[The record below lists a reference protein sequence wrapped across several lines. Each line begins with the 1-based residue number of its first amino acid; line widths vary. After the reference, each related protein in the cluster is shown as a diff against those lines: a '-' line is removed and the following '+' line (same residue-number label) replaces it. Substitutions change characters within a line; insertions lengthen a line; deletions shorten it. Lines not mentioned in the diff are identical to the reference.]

1 MPIIWGN
8 QVGLRLF
15 GEPISDVEAA
25 RVYRWSRDVELLRLS
40 GGEPTELTLEE
51 FREQLRGDHQD
62 LFDHRRAFFILMRPF
77 DGVYP
82 ENSRRAQGE
91 LIGRI
96 GCFAID
102 WTRRDG
108 ELGIVIGEPAFW
120 GKGYGRAAVTLLLRH
135 LFETTLLDR
144 IYLFTYPENMRAQ
157 RCFAACGFRSLGS
170 ARRFSIERGE
180 HDGVEM
186 EITRQEFLELWNTR
200 AQSAS
205 PAVEKCSGES
215 SLR

>member
-8 QVGLRLF
+8 HVGLRPF
-15 GEPISDVEAA
+15 GEPISDEEAA
-25 RVYRWSRDVELLRLS
+25 RVYRWSRDAELLRLS
-40 GGEPTELTLEE
+40 GGEPTELTQEE

-62 LFDHRRAFFILMRPF
+62 LFDHRRAFFILTH
-77 DGVYP
+77 
-82 ENSRRAQGE
+82 AHE

-120 GKGYGRAAVTLLLRH
+120 GKGIGRAAVTLLLRH

-144 IYLFTYPENMRAQ
+144 IYLFTYPENIRAQ
-157 RCFAACGFRSLGS
+157 SCFAACGFRSLGTT
-170 ARRFSIERGE
+170 RRFSVERGE

-186 EITRQEFLELWNTR
+186 EITRQEFLERWNTR
-200 AQSAS
+200 VQTAS
-205 PAVEKCSGES
+205 PAVEKCPGES

>member
-1 MPIIWGN
+1 MATVWGN
-8 QVGLRLF
+8 QVGLRPF
-15 GEPISDVEAA
+15 EEPISDEEAA
-25 RVYRWSRDVELLRLS
+25 RVYRWSRDEELLRLS
-40 GGEPTELTLEE
+40 GGEPTELTLAE

-62 LFDHRRAFFILMRPF
+62 LFDHRRMFFILMRPH
-77 DGVYP
+77 
-82 ENSRRAQGE
+82 E

-108 ELGIVIGEPAFW
+108 ELGIVIGEPALW

-135 LFETTLLDR
+135 LFEMTLLER

-157 RCFAACGFRSLGS
+157 RCFAACGFRSLGIT
-170 ARRFSIERGE
+170 RRFSVECGE

-200 AQSAS
+200 AQAAS
-205 PAVEKCSGES
+205 PVVEKCPGEL

>member
-1 MPIIWGN
+1 MPIIWEN
-8 QVGLRLF
+8 HVGLRSF
-15 GEPISDVEAA
+15 EEPISDEEAA
-25 RVYRWSRDVELLRLS
+25 RVYRWSRDEELLRLS
-40 GGEPTELTLEE
+40 GGEPTELTLAE
-51 FREQLRGDHQD
+51 FCEQLRGDHQD
-62 LFDHRRAFFILMRPF
+62 LFDHRRMFFILT
-77 DGVYP
+77 
-82 ENSRRAQGE
+82 RAHE

-108 ELGIVIGEPAFW
+108 ELGIVIGEPTFW
-120 GKGYGRAAVTLLLRH
+120 GKSFGRAAVTLLLRH
-135 LFETTLLDR
+135 FFETTLLER

-157 RCFAACGFRSLGS
+157 RCFAACGFRSRGT

-186 EITRQEFLELWNTR
+186 EITRQEFLELWNTC
-200 AQSAS
+200 APAAS
-205 PAVEKCSGES
+205 PVVEKCPDES

>member
-1 MPIIWGN
+1 MATIWGN
-8 QVGLRLF
+8 LVGLRPF
-15 GEPISDVEAA
+15 EEPISDGEAV
-25 RVYRWSRDVELLRLS
+25 RVYRWSRDEELLRLS
-40 GGEPTELTLEE
+40 GGEPTDLTLEE

-62 LFDHRRAFFILMRPF
+62 LFDHRRMFFILTRPF
-77 DGVYP
+77 DSV
-82 ENSRRAQGE
+82 QGE

-108 ELGIVIGEPAFW
+108 ELGIVIGEPSFW
-120 GKGYGRAAVTLLLRH
+120 SRGYGRAAVTLLLRH

-157 RCFAACGFRSLGS
+157 RCFAACGFRSLGIT
-170 ARRFSIERGE
+170 RRFSVERGE

-186 EITRQEFLELWNTR
+186 EITRQEFLELCNTR
-200 AQSAS
+200 AQTVS
-205 PAVEKCSGES
+205 PTVEKCPGES

>member
-1 MPIIWGN
+1 MPIIWEN
-8 QVGLRLF
+8 HVGLRSF
-15 GEPISDVEAA
+15 EEPISDEEAA
-25 RVYRWSRDVELLRLS
+25 RVYRWSRDAELLRLS

-62 LFDHRRAFFILMRPF
+62 LFDHRRMFFILARPF
-77 DGVYP
+77 D
-82 ENSRRAQGE
+82 SAQGE
-91 LIGRI
+91 LIGRV

-108 ELGIVIGEPAFW
+108 ELGIVIGEPTFW

-135 LFETTLLDR
+135 LFETTLLER

-157 RCFAACGFRSLGS
+157 RCFATCGFRSLGS

-200 AQSAS
+200 APAAS
-205 PAVEKCSGES
+205 PSVEKCPGES